1 MISDEKIILELE
13 QTNIFPVEIKEQ
25 FIKFFS
31 KLNINQKELL
41 QELLK
46 LEKILLL
53 HYLKTLRDKTI
64 IQPHEIKY
72 TFQNILK
79 ENIKVMELKEK
90 LDIDLENMI
99 LQLETI

>member
-13 QTNIFPVEIKEQ
+13 QTSIFPSEIKEQ
-25 FIKFFS
+25 VIKFFS
-31 KLNINQKELL
+31 KLSLNQKELL
-41 QELLK
+41 KELLK

-64 IQPHEIKY
+64 IQPQEIKY

-79 ENIKVMELKEK
+79 ENIKIMELKEK

-99 LQLETI
+99 LTLETI